1 MGVWLSWTVVAKR
14 LRRYA
19 TEANNVL
26 TIPEFFAVRFGDTT
40 GTLRTLASV
49 VTVFYVSSGLAGR
62 SKLLETISSVE
73 AAAGILLTLV
83 AVASYTLI
91 GGFLAV
97 SRTDVFQALLNAG
110 QPS

>member
-1 MGVWLSWTVVAKR
+1 M
-14 LRRYA
+14 
-19 TEANNVL
+19 
-26 TIPEFFAVRFGDTT
+26 
-40 GTLRTLASV
+40 
-49 VTVFYVSSGLAGR
+49 GR